1 MSVVENMDLLWNDK
15 RTRQFVTNVGLITT
29 DGPLG
34 RNIMA
39 AEWTHHISY
48 SPSLIAVNIRGDD
61 ATVENIRE
69 SKEFGVNIA
78 AEDQNVLCSVAGRYT
93 GRQVD
98 KISVLEENGIA
109 VFYNAK
115 NIKVLMVQR
124 AAMNAECKL
133 VKQEELG
140 DHIMFIGK
148 VVEISADENIRP
160 LLYYNGRYWKLG
172 EGIVKPAPEILNR
185 IEELAQ
191 KRHSNSRL

>member
-1 MSVVENMDLLWNDK
+1 MFVVYNMDLLWSDK

-48 SPSLIAVNIRGDD
+48 SPSLIAVNIRGHD
-61 ATVENIRE
+61 ATAENIRK

-93 GRQVD
+93 GRHID

-109 VFYNAK
+109 LFYNAK
-115 NIKVLMVQR
+115 HIKVLMVQR

-140 DHIMFIGK
+140 DHIMFIGE

-160 LLYYNGRYWKLG
+160 LLYHNGKYWKLG

-191 KRHSNSRL
+191 KKP